1 MDALALALGAASET
15 GGSSVDSEGLPSS
28 TPASRKSTL
37 FERNAQLFSLHQ
49 PKLLHHYEDV
59 LSSPGVLQ
67 KKARE
72 LQLRAM
78 AVEAA
83 SQEAAAKEAATK
95 AVSPQPPKRA
105 TTKSPPA
112 KDRPYSASRRFFG
125 NAKATGARSSMNPA
139 IYMSQESSKGE
150 VQRPVSAVTR
160 RLPKPRPLS
169 GQFSIRRLQVA
180 TARQPGEGGA
190 QHHRKISEN
199 DEQAI
204 KNFIMNNLL
213 DLQSI

>member
-95 AVSPQPPKRA
+95 AVVAAALRRADPHSSSKPELSTATPQSALRQSTSDVVA
-105 TTKSPPA
+105 RVLST
-112 KDRPYSASRRFFG
+112 SASSATPARGSHVGESAWR
-125 NAKATGARSSMNPA
+125 KAASMA
-139 IYMSQESSKGE
+139 LAMSMRGSTK
-150 VQRPVSAVTR
+150 RKA
-160 RLPKPRPLS
+160 LS
-169 GQFSIRRLQVA
+169 I
-180 TARQPGEGGA
+180 PP
-190 QHHRKISEN
+190 
-199 DEQAI
+199 
-204 KNFIMNNLL
+204 
-213 DLQSI
+213 